1 MRPNKMRQKLESGQ
15 AAIGVN
21 VQIDSPWLVE
31 LIGMA
36 GFDFVMLDGEHG
48 AAFNNLPAL
57 IMAADVAGTT
67 PIVRVPSHERGYILP
82 ALEAGAGGI
91 QVTMVNTPEE
101 AQMLVNETR
110 FAPLGNRGYSNAT
123 RAANYGAI
131 PKAEYAELANRETL
145 LILQVETKE
154 ALANLDAIADVAGV
168 DAVFFGSGDLSQS
181 LGYFAE
187 QDAAPV
193 REAIHKAVE
202 LVKGRVY
209 AASNAYTQDD
219 IRFWRGVGVSS
230 FLTSSIHPLSTTFA
244 NLWSDLSEG
253 LD

>member
-1 MRPNKMRQKLESGQ
+1 MRPNKMRQKLERGE
-15 AAIGVN
+15 AVIGVN

-31 LIGMA
+31 LIGLA

-91 QVTMVNTPEE
+91 QVTMVNTPDE
-101 AQMLVNETR
+101 ARMLVNETR

-131 PKAEYAELANRETL
+131 PKFEYAELANRETL
-145 LILQVETKE
+145 LILQVETRQ
-154 ALANLDAIADVAGV
+154 ALDNLDAIADVPGV
-168 DAVFFGSGDLSQS
+168 DAVFFGSGDLSQA
-181 LGYFAE
+181 LGVFAD

-193 REAIHKAVE
+193 REAIQTAVAQ
-202 LVKGRVY
+202 VSGRLFT
-209 AASNAYTQDD
+209 ATNAYNKED
-219 IRFWRGVGVSS
+219 IQFWHGVGVNS
-230 FLTSSIHPLSTTFA
+230 FLTSSIHPLRTTFEK
-244 NLWSDLSEG
+244 LWSDLSEE
-253 LD
+253 LN